1 MSLSALDAV
10 AVVLNDAGKPL
21 DCRSITN
28 QVLDKQLWSTTARV
42 PEQSIHAYLAV
53 DIKNKGGKSRFQRT
67 APGQFALRAWGL
79 PEVSPRTAKNG
90 KHNDASPFQTE
101 PQPERMSFTDAA
113 ELVLTQFGN
122 GRSMHYRAITDKAL
136 ELGLVATSGQTPA
149 ATLNAAIVNEI
160 ARDRKRGD
168 TPRFTKVGKGMI
180 GLTEAVPKTDDSL
193 AAQIERHNTNTKK
206 RLHDRLFTVDPTE
219 FEALIGRLLVALG
232 FEDVEVTSMSGDGGI
247 DVRGTL
253 VVGDVIRTRMA
264 VQVKRWKNNIQ
275 APTVQQVRGSLG
287 THEQGLII
295 TTGDFSAGA
304 REEAQRSNAVPVA
317 LMNGTQLV
325 SLLVEHEILT
335 RKIQHVLVELGDAES
350 LEV

>member
-1 MSLSALDAV
+1 MSLTALDAV
-10 AVVLNDAGKPL
+10 AVVLGGAGKPL
-21 DCRSITN
+21 DCRTITN
-28 QVLDKQLWSTTARV
+28 QLLDRQLWSTTARV

-53 DIKNKGGKSRFQRT
+53 DIKNKGANSRFQRT
-67 APGQFALRAWGL
+67 APGKFALREWGL
-79 PEVSPRTAKNG
+79 SEVASRPAKNG
-90 KHNDASPFQTE
+90 KVAEETLYQGE

-122 GRSMHYRAITDKAL
+122 GNPMHYRTITDKAL
-136 ELGLVATSGQTPA
+136 ELGLVMTSGQTPA

-160 ARDRKRGD
+160 ARDLKRGD
-168 TPRFTKVGKGMI
+168 TSRFSKRGKGLI
-180 GLTEAVPKTDDSL
+180 ALTVAIPKAESGLV
-193 AAQIERHNTNTKK
+193 AQIEQHNLASKK
-206 RLHDRLFTVDPTE
+206 RLHDRLSAMDPAQ
-219 FEALIGRLLVALG
+219 FEAVVGQLLVALG
-232 FEDVEVTSMSGDGGI
+232 FEEVVVTAKSGDGGI

-304 REEAQRSNAVPVA
+304 REEAQRPNAVPVA
-317 LMNGTQLV
+317 LMHGTQLV
-325 SLLVEHEILT
+325 NLLVEHEILT
-335 RKIQHVLVELGDAES
+335 RKTRHVLVELGEDENM
-350 LEV
+350 EG